1 MPTWPCCSGWR
12 DLGGD
17 YDAVIFDWGGTLSIW
32 AEVEMEDMWRLA
44 ADHVAAETGTDRAV
58 VLARLVEVEERL
70 WVECAERTQGDR
82 SFRLVD
88 ILQSASDALG
98 VDIAETVLE
107 EAGTRHL
114 DSWTPHV
121 VHDPEAA
128 ATLAALRKRDVSVG
142 LLSNTHWP
150 ARFHEHFLERDGL
163 LGLIDVRVYSSDEPH
178 MKPHP
183 DIFRTTLAR
192 LGAGAGRTLF
202 VGDRMWDD
210 VWGAQQV
217 GMRGVWKDTAAAKAH
232 PDVVP
237 DAVITSLP
245 QLLDLL

>member
-1 MPTWPCCSGWR
+1 MPSPPPHTE
-12 DLGGD
+12 
-17 YDAVIFDWGGTLSIW
+17 AVIFDWGGTLSIW

-44 ADHVAAETGTDRAV
+44 ADHVADVTGADPGA
-58 VLARLVEVEERL
+58 VLARFVEVEDRL
-70 WVECAERTQGDR
+70 WVECAETAGGAR

-88 ILQSASDALG
+88 VLESASDLFG
-98 VDIAETVLE
+98 VDVAAAVLE

-121 VHDPEAA
+121 NHDPDAV
-128 ATLAALRKRDVSVG
+128 ATLEALKRRGLQVG

-163 LGLIDVRVYSSDEPH
+163 LDLIDVRVYSSEEMR

-183 DIFRTTLAR
+183 DIFRATLDR
-192 LGAGAGRTLF
+192 LGVDAARTVF

-217 GMRGVWKDTAAAKAH
+217 GMRGVWKRTPQAKAH
-232 PDVVP
+232 DGVVP
-237 DAVITSLP
+237 DAVVTRLP
-245 QLLDLL
+245 DLLDLLRRR

>member
-1 MPTWPCCSGWR
+1 MAR
-12 DLGGD
+12 DV
-17 YDAVIFDWGGTLSIW
+17 DAVVFDWGGTLSIW

-44 ADHVAAETGTDRAV
+44 ADHVAAETGSDASA

-70 WVECAERTQGDR
+70 WVECADQAMGGR

-88 ILQSASDALG
+88 ILESASDALG
-98 VDIAETVLE
+98 VDIAEAVLE

-121 VHDPEAA
+121 VHDPEAVT
-128 ATLAALRKRDVSVG
+128 TLAALKDRGVSVG

-163 LGLIDVRVYSSDEPH
+163 LGYIDVRVYSSEEAH

-217 GMRGVWKDTAAAKAH
+217 GMRGVWKDTPAAKAH
-232 PDVVP
+232 ADVVP
-237 DAVITSLP
+237 DAVITTLA
-245 QLLDLL
+245 QLLDLV